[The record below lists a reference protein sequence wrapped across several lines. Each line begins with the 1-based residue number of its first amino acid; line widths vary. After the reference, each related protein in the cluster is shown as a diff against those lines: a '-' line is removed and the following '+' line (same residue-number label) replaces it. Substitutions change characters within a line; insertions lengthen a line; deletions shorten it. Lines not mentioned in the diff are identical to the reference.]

1 MMLIEAA
8 GGGPTEMERVGPE
21 MERVGP
27 EVGRVGPEVKRVGPE
42 MERMGPEVGRVGWRW
57 RGWVERG
64 GGGMSCGFAWTFR
77 LGFLWD
83 EEESAK

>member
-1 MMLIEAA
+1 MALRESMVLIEAA
-8 GGGPTEMERVGPE
+8 GGGPTE

-57 RGWVERG
+57 RGCV
-64 GGGMSCGFAWTFR
+64 
-77 LGFLWD
+77 
-83 EEESAK
+83 